1 MKSGQQQI
9 DAYRY
14 FFPAGWLMGI
24 WGVMLW
30 ILFPWN
36 LVSYPGIRHPEIM
49 MGGFFLC
56 FVCGFLMTAAPKFT
70 SSFGPTGF
78 EQRISWSLIGAL
90 FLSLFSPQ
98 RLIFFLAVDATFLF
112 LIAFMFRRFKNR
124 KSNPPDSF
132 IFVGFGL
139 LSGLIGSAL
148 MSLQEFYNLPSDIYQ
163 FGRLLFLQ
171 VYILYLVLGV
181 GSRLIPALLGWA
193 PLPTE
198 KKERS
203 SQLRLFVLLA
213 AAFMVSY
220 ILEVWV
226 QPWLGN
232 LLRAI
237 VVTLI
242 FALFWKIHRVP
253 QRKAIQPYFLWAS
266 AWMLLLGQWG
276 LVFLENYRIHLL
288 HVVFI
293 SGLALMT
300 FMIAVRVSLSHGGHD
315 MVIEKNSKA
324 LGLGAFL
331 ILFAGFTR
339 LSAGFAPGI
348 YQSHLLYAAY
358 TWILGLLI
366 WGWVFLPKIVRTKQS

>member
-1 MKSGQQQI
+1 MKSGQL

-14 FFPAGWLMGI
+14 FFPAGWLFGI

-30 ILFPWN
+30 VLFPWN

-56 FVCGFLMTAAPKFT
+56 FVCGFLMTAAPRFT
-70 SSFGPTGF
+70 SSFDPTTV
-78 EQRISWSLIGAL
+78 EHRISWTLIAAL
-90 FLSLFSPQ
+90 FLSLFSSQ
-98 RLIFFLAVDATFLF
+98 RLIFFLVVEATFLF
-112 LIAFMFRRFKNR
+112 LIVFMFRRFKNR

-139 LSGLIGSAL
+139 LAGLTGSGLMA
-148 MSLQEFYNLPSDIYQ
+148 LQEFYNLPSEVYQ
-163 FGRLLFLQ
+163 FGRLLFFQ

-181 GSRLIPALLGWA
+181 GSRLVPALLGWA

-198 KKERS
+198 KSAQASR
-203 SQLRLFVLLA
+203 LRVFVALA
-213 AAFMVSY
+213 FAFMLSY
-220 ILEVWV
+220 LLEAWQ
-226 QPWLGN
+226 QPLLGN

-237 VVTLI
+237 VVSAI
-242 FALFWKIHRVP
+242 FGLFWKIHHLP
-253 QRKAIQPYFLWAS
+253 KRKAVQTYFLWAS

-276 LVFLENYRIHLL
+276 LVFFADYRIHLL
-288 HVVFI
+288 HVIFI

-315 MVIEKNSKA
+315 MVLEKNSKA
-324 LGLGAFL
+324 LCLGAAL
-331 ILFAGFTR
+331 IFFAGLTR

-366 WGWVFLPKIVRTKQS
+366 WGWVFLPKMVRTKQK